1 MVTLIFSTSAI
12 IAYFNPISKDSL
24 ALCSILIMIVV
35 NGPSHV
41 LLMPVGPWSSM
52 AFVAVRSK
60 CPLVYIMA
68 TAQRFRLTPR
78 AGGTFDVVP
87 LP

>member
-1 MVTLIFSTSAI
+1 MVTLISPKSAI

-41 LLMPVGPWSSM
+41 LLPVGPWSSM
-52 AFVAVRSK
+52 AFVSVRSK